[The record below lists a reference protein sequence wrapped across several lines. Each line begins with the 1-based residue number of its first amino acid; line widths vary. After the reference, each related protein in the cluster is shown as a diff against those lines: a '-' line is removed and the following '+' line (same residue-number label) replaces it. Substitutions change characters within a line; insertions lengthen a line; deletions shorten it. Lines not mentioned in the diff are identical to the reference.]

1 MSRMGSEISRLRK
14 EVGMTQKQLAKLVG
28 VTEGFIIEVEA
39 GRKVLNGELSIK
51 ISKALRH
58 EVGNLDIYE
67 AEARLYKP
75 EPDRKVVKVI
85 EKPVQAVWNDAL
97 AGVLMAVP
105 VYGYKMDKVVDS
117 KQLPIIANKVEG
129 FPKDKVF
136 YLIIEDDEMAGFRIY
151 NSDLALACSTQE
163 NEKDAIYLIEYNGKK
178 AVRQVRKLDND
189 KLLLVSNKR
198 SLITETAMKKD
209 IKVIARL
216 IRVEIML

>member
-1 MSRMGSEISRLRK
+1 MSRMGNEISRLRK
-14 EVGMTQKQLAKLVG
+14 EIGMTQKQLAKLVG

-39 GRKVLNGELSIK
+39 GRKVLNGELSVK

-58 EVGNLDIYE
+58 EVGNLDVYE
-67 AEARLYKP
+67 SEARLYKP

-97 AGVLMAVP
+97 AGVLMPVP
-105 VYGYKMDKVVDS
+105 VYNYKMDNVLDT

-136 YLIIEDDEMAGFRIY
+136 YLIIGDDEMAGFRIY
-151 NSDLALACSTQE
+151 NGDLALAHSTQE
-163 NEKDAIYLIEYNGKK
+163 IEKDSICLVEYEGKR
-178 AVRQVRKLDND
+178 AVRQIRKLDND

-198 SLITETAMKKD
+198 SLNTETVLKKNVK
-209 IKVIARL
+209 ILARL
-216 IRVEIML
+216 IRLEIML